1 MGHRQR
7 ELADHWGDAELKGFV
22 CPIWMTYRQ
31 SQELGGQV
39 KKGEHVDPSG
49 THHKG
54 VCCILHHHGVFSFYY
69 MAEKRKPTYDLEAI
83 KAAFDHVDKLRV
95 TRGAAAL
102 GFGRAEIVA
111 ALQTMQRA
119 HFYKPVTALWKSP
132 RVAGRLPRSLIRRV
146 ALREIYRRRRD
157 AIFADVV

>member
-1 MGHRQR
+1 
-7 ELADHWGDAELKGFV
+7 
-22 CPIWMTYRQ
+22 
-31 SQELGGQV
+31 
-39 KKGEHVDPSG
+39 
-49 THHKG
+49 
-54 VCCILHHHGVFSFYY
+54 
-69 MAEKRKPTYDLEAI
+69 MAEKRKPTYDLEAF
-83 KAAFDHVDKLRV
+83 KVAFDDVDKLRV
-95 TRGAAAL
+95 TGAALRGAAAL

-157 AIFADVV
+157 AILADVV